1 MPSTPTA
8 SEKETKGPPPSP
20 SSKKVTSPGRH
31 PTRRARGG
39 SGARREAPTA
49 AAEGDRAAP
58 RPERPRVSRATTAVS
73 SGARQ
78 GAPLTT
84 TRCAAAPSRNGSPGA
99 APPAPG
105 RRKAPSTATALV
117 PPAAEAEKTTTA
129 GPSEE
134 GEGAP
139 PRAPGLREFLS
150 REEREESLPRAPAGA
165 EAREGLARP
174 GLHLEGH
181 HGPAPH
187 PPGGV
192 DHGGREP
199 PEPQEGVEAA
209 DLDRAAG
216 LEAEALGGA
225 QCDVPGV
232 RGGSEGRAVRLEGA
246 RGGATGGSIKVRRFP
261 TGWEASK

>member
-1 MPSTPTA
+1 MPSRPTA

-20 SSKKVTSPGRH
+20 SSKKVTSPGGH

-39 SGARREAPTA
+39 SGARREALTA

-99 APPAPG
+99 Q
-105 RRKAPSTATALV
+105 
-117 PPAAEAEKTTTA
+117 
-129 GPSEE
+129 
-134 GEGAP
+134 EGALHCDCACATGSGSGEDHDGGPLRRGRGRP

-165 EAREGLARP
+165 EAQEGLARP
-174 GLHLEGH
+174 GLHLDGH
-181 HGPAPH
+181 PGSAPP
-187 PPGGV
+187 PPGGG

-199 PEPQEGVEAA
+199 PEPPGGVEAA
-209 DLDRAAG
+209 DLGRAAG
-216 LEAEALGGA
+216 LEAKALMGA
-225 QCDVPGV
+225 
-232 RGGSEGRAVRLEGA
+232 
-246 RGGATGGSIKVRRFP
+246 
-261 TGWEASK
+261 